1 MIFPKIFLPK
11 KFLGIDIGTAAIK
24 LVELSGRGEKRKLE
38 NYGEVK
44 AEVIFEKPFRTFE
57 KSTLL
62 FSNQEIARAIKAIK
76 EEAKIKTRDCIF
88 SIPDFSSFF
97 TNFELPPMTEEE
109 LSQAVVYEARQ
120 HVPLP
125 LGGVTLDWEV
135 IGGKVSNREKTKL
148 KILLVAVPNEVVNQ
162 YKEIARLC
170 DLKLL
175 ALEAEVFGLLR
186 SLIPADEKKTVSI
199 IDIGAQTTTCSI
211 IDERVLKVSHSFDL
225 SGDDLTSTVAK
236 SLSIDYKTA
245 EKLKEKQ
252 GLKDIPSLESS
263 QEGRRDLSLPSSGK
277 GVKEILLPLIDAVLR
292 EIEKISR
299 NFYQTEGREVQK
311 FILAGGVSIM
321 PGLREYFEDFLKKE
335 TEIANPFSNVFYP
348 AILEKTLQE
357 MGPAYAI
364 AVGMALRGFE

>member
-1 MIFPKIFLPK
+1 MIFPKRLLPK
-11 KFLGIDIGTAAIK
+11 NFLGIDIGTAGIK
-24 LVELSGRGEKRKLE
+24 LVELSGWREKRKLE

-44 AEVIFEKPFRTFE
+44 AEAIFEKPFRTFE

-62 FSNQEIARAIKAIK
+62 LSNQEIARAIKAIM

-97 TNFELPPMTEEE
+97 TNFELPPMTQEE

-125 LGGVTLDWEV
+125 LGEVTLDWEV

-162 YKEIARLC
+162 YKEIAQLTN
-170 DLKLL
+170 LKLL

-186 SLIPADEKKTVSI
+186 SLILADEKNTVSI

-225 SGDDLTSTVAK
+225 SGDDLTDMVAK
-236 SLSIDYKTA
+236 SLTIDYETA
-245 EKLKEKQ
+245 EKLKEKY
-252 GLKDIPSLESS
+252 GLKDIPSLERSE
-263 QEGRRDLSLPSSGK
+263 EGRRNLSLQSSGK
-277 GVKEILLPLIDAVLR
+277 NIKEILLPLIDVILK
-292 EIEKISR
+292 EVEKISR
-299 NFYQTEGREVQK
+299 NFYQGEGKEVQK
-311 FILAGGVSIM
+311 FILAGGAAIM
-321 PGLREYFEDFLKKE
+321 PGLREYFEDYLKKE
-335 TEIANPFSNVFYP
+335 TEIANPFSNIFYP

-357 MGPAYAI
+357 IGPAYAI